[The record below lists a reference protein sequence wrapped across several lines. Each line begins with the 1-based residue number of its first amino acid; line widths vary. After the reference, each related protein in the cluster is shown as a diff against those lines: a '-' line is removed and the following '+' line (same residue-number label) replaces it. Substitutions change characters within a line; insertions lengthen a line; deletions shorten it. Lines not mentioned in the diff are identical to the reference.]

1 MSSMASDPPGYRIGA
16 LLTIPRTVINQR
28 VWEESERR
36 GFNDISAAH
45 LVALQSLLPEGMR
58 LTELAARSGMAKQ
71 SMGYLVQEL
80 ERAGY
85 LERVPDPADGRAKII
100 RRTDRGWAFQR
111 LAGEVVAKVEDEWK
125 DLLGAADLGR
135 LKETLTRLCAALGYT
150 YEGSVA
156 DAARRSAGRPGRSTY

>member
-1 MSSMASDPPGYRIGA
+1 MSSVASQAPGYRIGA

-28 VWEESERR
+28 VWEESERH
-36 GFNDISAAH
+36 GFTDISAAH
-45 LVALQSLLPEGMR
+45 LVALQSLRPEGMR
-58 LTELAARSGMAKQ
+58 LTELAARAGMAKQ

-85 LERVPDPADGRAKII
+85 LERVQDPDDGRAKII

-111 LAGEVVAKVEDEWK
+111 LAGEVVAKVEEEWQELIGAPAL
-125 DLLGAADLGR
+125 DLL
-135 LKETLTRLCAALGYT
+135 KQTLTRLCAALGYT

>member
-1 MSSMASDPPGYRIGA
+1 MSTMASGPPGYRIGA
-16 LLTIPRTVINQR
+16 LLTVPRTVINQR
-28 VWEESERR
+28 VWEESERH
-36 GFNDISAAH
+36 GFKDISAAH

-58 LTELAARSGMAKQ
+58 LTDLAARAGMAKQ

-85 LERVPDPADGRAKII
+85 LERVPDPADGRAKTI

-111 LAGEVVAKVEDEWK
+111 LAGEVVAKVEEEWT
-125 DLLGAADLGR
+125 DLIGEEELGG
-135 LKETLTRLCAALGYT
+135 LKKTLTRLCAALGYT